1 MWRGCFSPCICLF
14 EGKTDGRW
22 VRRVEI
28 TGESLTEG
36 EGETIGEDG
45 VMRPPSYASDR
56 AGIV

>member
-1 MWRGCFSPCICLF
+1 MHLLV
-14 EGKTDGRW
+14 EDKTNGRW

-36 EGETIGEDG
+36 ENETTSEDG
-45 VMRPPSYASDR
+45 VVRPPSYASDG